1 MSKGGRVKATWWAKV
16 RNVGLMLSHSYEGN
30 TCTGAAY
37 AVIVRVMLDRETD
50 RDVSVCLSVEDARKW
65 ADALTV
71 MADKAERENNDRG

>member
-1 MSKGGRVKATWWAKV
+1 MGKGGRVKATWWAKV
-16 RNVGLMLSHSYEGN
+16 RNVGMMLSHSYVDN

-65 ADALTV
+65 ANALNHY
-71 MADKAERENNDRG
+71 ADKAEKENTERG